1 MTLHGPVLGIFLV
14 EAVFGL
20 LLCLPLPAAVVR
32 TLVSVSAK
40 IPEGSGVTITYRC
53 LLVVVS
59 ALLLEACVDLAG
71 VEDGAEHAERLY
83 RAQRNIYLTGFTLF
97 LTVMV
102 KRLFSLAVES
112 MRATQDKDLMAKQA
126 KRQAEQAE
134 MVASMLAKEGGAAKA
149 TKSPVKEDSRS
160 TEQQQDRAQP
170 STLSRSVHSLAHCDG
185 RKNGWQLQ
193 VRRKRRRL

>member
-149 TKSPVKEDSRS
+149 TKSPAKEDPRS
-160 TEQQQDRAQP
+160 TEQEQDRAQP
-170 STLSRSVHSLAHCDG
+170 SALSRSVHI
-185 RKNGWQLQ
+185 R
-193 VRRKRRRL
+193 

>member
-53 LLVVVS
+53 LLAVVS
-59 ALLLEACVDLAG
+59 ALLLEALWDFSG
-71 VEDGAEHAERLY
+71 VDGAEHAERLY

-112 MRATQDKDLMAKQA
+112 MRATQDKELMAKQA